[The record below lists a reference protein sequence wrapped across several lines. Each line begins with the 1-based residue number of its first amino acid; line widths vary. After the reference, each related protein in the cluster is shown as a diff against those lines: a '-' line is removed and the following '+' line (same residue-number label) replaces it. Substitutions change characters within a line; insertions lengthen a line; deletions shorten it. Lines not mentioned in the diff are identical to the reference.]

1 MHKRKVTIRPELLP
15 RRMKGICF
23 DYEGEEMF
31 PIEFRDGRLI
41 AKRKGGFKKKPV
53 LKGFRI
59 MALF

>member
-1 MHKRKVTIRPELLP
+1 
-15 RRMKGICF
+15 MKGICF